1 MKKFSDMEIDEVINV
16 INASKTLRDMLD
28 IYIQETESDWLGE
41 LLSCFNRQTVDYSIG
56 FFNSNYFTV
65 KDSDLFLDCVR
76 KSHEKYGLTTKAEK
90 LLKRCEKLQGTNL
103 FDYWCDQ
110 LAEMYYE
117 DELKSMVDYV
127 EDASFELYQGTV
139 CKKSREYVE
148 CFVDNIIGDYLWDEE
163 SGTFYKSHRISA

>member
-65 KDSDLFLDCVR
+65 KDSDLFLDGVR
-76 KSHEKYGLTTKAEK
+76 KSHEKYGLTIKAEK
-90 LLKRCEKLQGTNL
+90 LLKLCEKLQGTNL

>member
-16 INASKTLRDMLD
+16 INDSKTLRDMLD
-28 IYIQETESDWLGE
+28 RYIQETESDWLGD
-41 LLSCFNRQTVDYSIG
+41 LLRCFDPQAIDYSIG
-56 FFNSNYFTV
+56 FFDSNYFIV
-65 KDSDLFLDCVR
+65 KDSDLFLDGVR
-76 KSHEKYGLTTKAEK
+76 ESHENYGLTIKAEK

-127 EDASFELYQGTV
+127 ENASYELYQGSV
-139 CKKSREYVE
+139 GEKSREYVE
-148 CFVDNIIGDYLWDEE
+148 CFVDNIIGDYLCDEE

>member
-16 INASKTLRDMLD
+16 INDNKTLRDMLD
-28 IYIQETESDWLGE
+28 RYIQETESDWLGE
-41 LLSCFNRQTVDYSIG
+41 LLRCFDQQAIDYSIG

-65 KDSDLFLDCVR
+65 KDSDLFLEGVR
-76 KSHEKYGLTTKAEK
+76 KYHENYGLTTKAEK
-90 LLKRCEKLQGTNL
+90 LLKRCEKLKGTNL
-103 FDYWCDQ
+103 FGYWCNQ

-127 EDASFELYQGTV
+127 EDASFELYQGSV
-139 CKKSREYVE
+139 GKKSRKYVD
-148 CFVDNIIGDYLWDEE
+148 CFVDNIIGDYLCDEE

>member
-1 MKKFSDMEIDEVINV
+1 MKKFSDMRIDEVINV
-16 INASKTLRDMLD
+16 INGSKKLLNMLD
-28 IYIQETESDWLGE
+28 KYIQETESDWLGE
-41 LLSCFNRQTVDYSIG
+41 LLECFDKRAIDYSIG
-56 FFNSNYFTV
+56 FFSNNYFTV
-65 KDSDLFLDCVR
+65 KDSDLFLDGVR
-76 KSHEKYGLTTKAEK
+76 ESYENYGLTTKAEK

-127 EDASFELYQGTV
+127 ENASYELYQGSV
-139 CKKSREYVE
+139 GEKSREYVE
-148 CFVDNIIGDYLWDEE
+148 CFVDNIIGDYLCDEE

>member
-16 INASKTLRDMLD
+16 INDSETLRDMLD
-28 IYIQETESDWLGE
+28 RYIQETESDWLGD
-41 LLSCFNRQTVDYSIG
+41 LLRCFDPQAVDYSIG

-65 KDSDLFLDCVR
+65 KDSDLFLDGVR

-103 FDYWCDQ
+103 FDYWCEK
-110 LAEMYYE
+110 LAEQYYK

-127 EDASFELYQGTV
+127 EDAAYELYKGSV
-139 CKKSREYVE
+139 GEKSMNYVE
-148 CFVDNIIGDYLWDEE
+148 CFIDNVIGNYLWDEE
-163 SGTFYKSHRISA
+163 CETFYKPCKVLA

>member
-1 MKKFSDMEIDEVINV
+1 MKKFSYMKIDDVINV
-16 INASKTLRDMLD
+16 INDSETLRDMLD
-28 IYIQETESDWLGE
+28 RYIQETESDWLGD
-41 LLSCFNRQTVDYSIG
+41 LLRCFDPQAVDYSIG
-56 FFNSNYFTV
+56 FFDSNYFTV
-65 KDSDLFLDCVR
+65 KDSDLFLDGVR
-76 KSHEKYGLTTKAEK
+76 KSHENYGLTTKAEK

-139 CKKSREYVE
+139 GKKSREYVE

-163 SGTFYKSHRISA
+163 NETFYKPCAVC